1 MGVNV
6 EYIESDETFCTRLPK
21 RKFVGMADYICEQLG
36 DKVRQAPC
44 EKNGAVNDGKISKK
58 KIKRYVERTRASD
71 LKNLEDFDNDK
82 DKFMKHIRLSDKEQG
97 KKQKTEHAG
106 MMVPVRAES
115 SSIVQMVGQL
125 FKAQAEST
133 RQMSQMMDAM
143 QKANVEAAKVSA
155 ESAKVNAESMG
166 KLVVLLAEKSGV
178 TGKVERAPKKVKL
191 DSGGKGAQG
200 GKSAKVLKA
209 EAKAAFEKAQSD
221 WDEKAKGEQK
231 EALGQSGTLS
241 VSDMV
246 LKTKNNGM
254 LHDVFDQ
261 MNATWREKL
270 GGGDGMAIIENTPE
284 HVRSVADF
292 NQR

>member
-1 MGVNV
+1 
-6 EYIESDETFCTRLPK
+6 
-21 RKFVGMADYICEQLG
+21 MADYICEQLG
-36 DKVRQAPC
+36 DKVREAPC
-44 EKNGAVNDGKISKK
+44 EKNGAVSDGKISKK

-106 MMVPVRAES
+106 MMVPVQAES
-115 SSIVQMVGQL
+115 SSMVQMVGQL

-133 RQMSQMMDAM
+133 RAQAESTRQMMDAM

-155 ESAKVNAESMG
+155 ETAKVNAEAMG
-166 KLVVLLAEKSGV
+166 KLVVLLAGKSGV
-178 TGKVERAPKKVKL
+178 TGKVERAPKKAKL

-200 GKSAKVLKA
+200 GKSAPDGKSAKVLKA
-209 EAKAAFEKAQSD
+209 EAKAAFEKAQSA
-221 WDEKAKGEQK
+221 WDETAKGEQ
-231 EALGQSGTLS
+231 EGALGGSAELAVHDVFLT
-241 VSDMV
+241 
-246 LKTKNNGM
+246 TKNNGT
-254 LHDVFDQ
+254 LHDVLDQ
-261 MNATWREKL
+261 MNTTWREKL